1 MTVHNESYRQRVPNF
16 RVLPRSREVGRVGTA
31 AAAIWQLNP
40 FKYAGFAATSPPRRP
55 RPAMLDPRRLVWL
68 GGLEHVTRGELRPFN
83 CYHFW

>member
-40 FKYAGFAATSPPRRP
+40 FK
-55 RPAMLDPRRLVWL
+55 
-68 GGLEHVTRGELRPFN
+68 
-83 CYHFW
+83 